1 MSNFSRPMPAG
12 GHESNDYYTQEVPR
26 PPSNMTLNITPYLGL
41 RARLSQV
48 WINRWTILLLLVL
61 ARVLLALTGINN
73 DLDSARREALSAC
86 TGVESM
92 GSAMASMP
100 HYMSQG
106 INEMAATGVDKAV
119 HGLSEMTLLTV
130 TGVEEIF
137 VFVINALTSTYM
149 CLITLAVGGG
159 LHLAISGIES
169 VGVTLATDLEN
180 LGNSINTSVADFE
193 KAYKTFVDDIQNG
206 VTGLTGQS
214 FTPPTLDLSKQMTTL
229 TQLHLSS
236 DMASIFPELN
246 KINNSIPTFQGVQNF
261 TDNILRTPFELV
273 KEEIT
278 TYLSNYSFDRNLF
291 PVPAKEELTFC
302 SDDDGI
308 NSFFDELVKLAAM
321 AKKIFIGT
329 LLVAAT
335 LAMIPMAYREIRR
348 YRTQQE
354 RSALVQ
360 SSAHDPMDV
369 VYIVSRPY
377 TSTFG
382 IKVGHSVSNA
392 TRRQTLTRWV
402 VAYAT
407 SDAALFVLS
416 LAAAGLF
423 SAACQAILL
432 KALEKETP
440 ALTNSVGDF
449 ANKVINT
456 LNNASESWA
465 VATNAAI
472 ADANNDINHQM
483 LGWVNVTT
491 GALDDVLN
499 AFITQTTDV
508 LNDTFGG
515 TPLYGPIEGVFECLI
530 GLKVASIERGLAW
543 VSDNAQISIPSLPN
557 NTFSIGAVASIAAGD
572 DPSDSFL
579 SNPGDQAS
587 NDISAVVVRF
597 TQRLEDAVRTEA
609 ILATVILC
617 VYLFVVLCAIIRALT
632 LWCGRDKVRGDG
644 GPAPAMPLTDAF
656 QQDPS
661 LHVDTREGFDDVP
674 LGTVTNQHR
683 PFTPAP
689 SYEPTRQTDDKLQG
703 LGVRDSHDPF
713 GDQYDTKNRL

>member
-1 MSNFSRPMPAG
+1 MPAG
-12 GHESNDYYTQEVPR
+12 GHEANNYYAQDVPR
-26 PPSNMTLNITPYLGL
+26 PSPNMTSNVTPYLGL

-61 ARVLLALTGINN
+61 ARTLIAITGVNN

-86 TGVESM
+86 TGVEAM

-159 LHLAISGIES
+159 LHLAVSGIEN
-169 VGVTLATDLEN
+169 VGATLATDLDN
-180 LGNSINTSVADFE
+180 LGKAINGSVASFE
-193 KAYKTFVDDIQNG
+193 TAYASFIKDIENG
-206 VTGLTGQS
+206 ITGLTGQS
-214 FTPPTLDLSKQMTTL
+214 FTAPTLDLSKQMTSL
-229 TQLHLSS
+229 TQMHLST
-236 DMASIFPELN
+236 DMASIFPALN
-246 KINNSIPTFQGVQNF
+246 TINKNIPTFQDVQNF
-261 TDNILRTPFELV
+261 TDNVLRTPFELV
-273 KEEIT
+273 KGEIST
-278 TYLSNYSFDRNLF
+278 HLSNYSFDRSLF
-291 PVPAKEELTFC
+291 PVPVKEQLTFC

-308 NSFFDELVKLAAM
+308 DAFFNELVKLVAL

-329 LLVAAT
+329 LLVGAIV
-335 LAMIPMAYREIRR
+335 AMIPMAYREVRR

-382 IKVGHSVSNA
+382 IKAGHTVSTA

-407 SDAALFVLS
+407 SDAALFVLA
-416 LAAAGLF
+416 LAVAGLF
-423 SAACQAILL
+423 SAACQALLL
-432 KALEKETP
+432 KAVEKEAP
-440 ALTNSVGDF
+440 DLTNSIGNF
-449 ANKVINT
+449 ADQVINT

-465 VATNAAI
+465 VATNGAI
-472 ADANNDINHQM
+472 AGANHDINTQI

-491 GALDDVLN
+491 GALDDVLDT
-499 AFITQTTDV
+499 FISQTTAV
-508 LNDTFGG
+508 LNNTFAG
-515 TPLYGPIEGVFECLI
+515 TPLYGPIEEVFQCLI

-543 VSDNAQISIPSLPN
+543 VSDNAQVSIPSLPN
-557 NTFSIGAVASIAAGD
+557 DTFSIGAIASIAAGD
-572 DPSDSFL
+572 DPSNSFL
-579 SNPGDQAS
+579 SQPGDQAT
-587 NDISAVVVRF
+587 NDISAAVVRF
-597 TQRLEDAVRTEA
+597 TTRLQDAVRTEA
-609 ILATVILC
+609 ILATVVLC
-617 VYLFVVLCAIIRALT
+617 IYLFVVLCGIIRALT
-632 LWCGRDKVRGDG
+632 LWCGRDKVRGEG
-644 GPAPAMPLTDAF
+644 GPAPTIALANTF
-656 QQDPS
+656 RQDPKM
-661 LHVDTREGFDDVP
+661 HVDTREGFDDVP
-674 LGTVTNQHR
+674 LGDVSNQQR
-683 PFTPAP
+683 SFSPAP
-689 SYEPTRQTDDKLQG
+689 SYESPRQTDDKLPG
-703 LGVRDSHDPF
+703 LGVRDMDSRDPF
-713 GDQYDTKNRL
+713 GDQYDMKNRL